1 MPNPSNTILSI
12 EGISKSFPGVK
23 ALRSVSFSVR
33 NGEVHAVVGEN
44 GAGKSTLMKI
54 LAGALAPDSGFVRV
68 REAEIDSYNPETAR
82 KMGIAIIYQEFNL
95 IPHLS
100 AGENICLGREPMR
113 GGLIAKADEK
123 DLARHWLKE
132 LEADVP
138 LDVPVIRLSVA
149 GRQLVEIA
157 KALSLDANILIMDE
171 PASAL
176 SERER
181 EHLFSLIDKLR
192 ERGITIIYVSHSLEE
207 VFHIADRVTV
217 LKDGE
222 CICTEVI
229 EETNPDELITQM
241 VGRKLD
247 RVFPPKAKERG
258 EVLLEVRNLSSGAEV
273 EEVSFFL
280 HKEEILGIY
289 GLVGAG
295 RTELCR
301 ALFGARPSSG
311 EVLFSGKPARFSS
324 PSRAVDRGV
333 GLLTEDRKEEGL
345 ILGLSVRKNMALP
358 SLRKRQ
364 SFGFIRRD
372 AERRDTGAM
381 VDKLQI
387 KTPSLEKEVFFLSG
401 GNQQKVVI
409 GKWLLSEP
417 RILICDEPTRGV
429 DVGAK
434 MEIYRHL
441 RSLAEQGLGIIMIS
455 SELPEILGM
464 CDRLLVMRKG
474 RISAEF
480 SGAEATE
487 EGIMVAALGGRRTEQ
502 RQETAQKGPAK
513 GLGIRFDLRPNL
525 VVYITLLALFLAGVF
540 SSGSF
545 LNPYNLTSII
555 RHAAALG
562 IVTMGQGMVMIA
574 GGVDLSVSS
583 TITLTT
589 ILSASLMAGRNGMI
603 VPAVLTCLAVGLV
616 MGCINGFAVVKLKIT
631 PFIATLGVMSIGRG
645 IVLLIT
651 HGPIG
656 AIGPSF
662 RLLSRGTVGPIP
674 SALII
679 IVLVFGFAALVMNR
693 SRYGRYLFSLG
704 GSREVSRLAGIRVP
718 WIEFSSYLVSG
729 LSAAVAGLYLA
740 SRMGVGDPSVGPG
753 FELDSIIAVLIGGIP
768 FGGGRGNILGVIA
781 GVLLI
786 AVLGNLLNMWNLQT
800 WYHQIARAVIL
811 LTAISIIKQK
821 D

>member
-1 MPNPSNTILSI
+1 LS
-12 EGISKSFPGVK
+12 GTNISKTPVLHIENVSKAFPGVQ
-23 ALRSVSFSVR
+23 ALEGVSFAVQR
-33 NGEVHAVVGEN
+33 GEVHAVVGEN

-54 LAGALAPDSGFVRV
+54 LAGALAPDSGTVRLQGT
-68 REAEIDSYNPETAR
+68 EIESYDPETAR
-82 KMGIAIIYQEFNL
+82 KMGIGIIYQEFNL
-95 IPHLS
+95 IPYLTG
-100 AGENICLGREPMR
+100 AENISLGREPIK
-113 GGLIAKADEK
+113 GGLISKGEEAA
-123 DLARHWLKE
+123 LARHWLKE
-132 LEADVP
+132 LEAEVP
-138 LDVPVIRLSVA
+138 LDRPVTRLSVA
-149 GRQLVEIA
+149 GRQLIEIA
-157 KALSLDANILIMDE
+157 KALSLNASILIMDE

-181 EHLFSLIDKLR
+181 EHLFSLIDGLR
-192 ERGITIIYVSHSLEE
+192 EKGITVLYVSHSLEE

-222 CICTEVI
+222 RVCTKNI
-229 EETNPDELITQM
+229 EETDPDELITYM

-247 RVFPPKAKERG
+247 RVFPEKGKSAGPT
-258 EVLLEVRNLSSGAEV
+258 LLEVRNLHSGAEV
-273 EEVSFFL
+273 QGVSFSL
-280 HKEEILGIY
+280 QRGEILGVY

-295 RTELCR
+295 RTELCK
-301 ALFGARPSSG
+301 ALFGARPASG
-311 EVLFSGKPARFSS
+311 EVRLEGKPVRLSS
-324 PSRAVDRGV
+324 PNRAVGQGI

-345 ILGLSVRKNMALP
+345 ILDLSVRKNMVLP
-358 SLRKRQ
+358 SLNNRQ
-364 SFGFIRRD
+364 TLGFIHRD
-372 AERRDTGAM
+372 SERGVTSAM

-387 KTPSLEKEVFFLSG
+387 KTPSLDKEVFYLSG

-441 RSLAEQGLGIIMIS
+441 RSLAEQGLGIVMIS

-464 CDRLLVMRKG
+464 CDRVLVMRKG
-474 RISAEF
+474 EISAEF
-480 SGAEATE
+480 PTTEATE
-487 EGIMVAALGGRRTEQ
+487 EKVMAAALGGRRAEQ
-502 RQETAQKGPAK
+502 QRKAPRKSLA
-513 GLGIRFDLRPNL
+513 IRFDLRSDM
-525 VVYITLLALFLAGVF
+525 VVYVTLVALFLSGVF
-540 SSGSF
+540 SSASF
-545 LNPYNLTSII
+545 LNAYNLTSII

-574 GGVDLSVSS
+574 GGVDLSVSA

-589 ILSASLMAGRNGMI
+589 ILSAGLMAGRNEMI
-603 VPAVLTCLAVGLV
+603 LPAVLACLAVGLI
-616 MGCINGFAVVKLKIT
+616 MGCINGFAVVKLKVT

-645 IVLLIT
+645 VVLLIT

-656 AIGPSF
+656 AIGPVF
-662 RLLSRGTVGPIP
+662 RLVSRGSLGPIP

-679 IVLVFGFAALVMNR
+679 SILVFGLAALVMNH

-704 GSREVSRLAGIRVP
+704 GSREVSRLAGIKVP
-718 WIEFSSYLVSG
+718 WIEFSSYLASG
-729 LSAAVAGLYLA
+729 LCAALAGLYLT
-740 SRMGVGDPSVGPG
+740 SRMSVGDPSVGPG
-753 FELDSIIAVLIGGIP
+753 FELDSIVAVLIGGIP

-786 AVLGNLLNMWNLQT
+786 AVLGNLLNLWNLQT

>member
-1 MPNPSNTILSI
+1 VLHI
-12 EGISKSFPGVK
+12 ENVSKAFPGVQ
-23 ALRSVSFSVR
+23 ALEGVSFAVQR
-33 NGEVHAVVGEN
+33 GEVHAVVGEN

-54 LAGALAPDSGFVRV
+54 LAGALAPDSGTVRLQGT
-68 REAEIDSYNPETAR
+68 EIESYDPETAR
-82 KMGIAIIYQEFNL
+82 KMGIGIIYQEFNL
-95 IPHLS
+95 IPYLTG
-100 AGENICLGREPMR
+100 AENISLGREPIK
-113 GGLIAKADEK
+113 GGLISKGEEAA
-123 DLARHWLKE
+123 LARHWLKE
-132 LEADVP
+132 LEAEVP
-138 LDVPVIRLSVA
+138 LDRPVTRLSVA
-149 GRQLVEIA
+149 GRQLIEIA
-157 KALSLDANILIMDE
+157 KALSLNASILIMDE

-181 EHLFSLIDKLR
+181 EHLFSLIDGLR
-192 ERGITIIYVSHSLEE
+192 EKGITVLYVSHSLEE

-222 CICTEVI
+222 RVCTKNI
-229 EETNPDELITQM
+229 EETDPDELITYM

-247 RVFPPKAKERG
+247 RVFPEKGKSAGPT
-258 EVLLEVRNLSSGAEV
+258 LLEVRNLHSGAEV
-273 EEVSFFL
+273 QGVSFSL
-280 HKEEILGIY
+280 QRGEILGVY

-295 RTELCR
+295 RTELCK
-301 ALFGARPSSG
+301 ALFGARPASG
-311 EVLFSGKPARFSS
+311 EVRLEGKPVRLSS
-324 PSRAVDRGV
+324 PNRAVGQGI

-345 ILGLSVRKNMALP
+345 ILDLSVRKNMVLP
-358 SLRKRQ
+358 SLNNRQ
-364 SFGFIRRD
+364 TLGFIHRD
-372 AERRDTGAM
+372 SERGVTSAM

-387 KTPSLEKEVFFLSG
+387 KTPSLDKEVFYLSG

-441 RSLAEQGLGIIMIS
+441 RSLAEQGLGIVMIS

-464 CDRLLVMRKG
+464 CDRVLVMRKG
-474 RISAEF
+474 EISAEF
-480 SGAEATE
+480 PTTEATE
-487 EGIMVAALGGRRTEQ
+487 EKVMAAALGGRRAEQ
-502 RQETAQKGPAK
+502 QRKAPRKSLA
-513 GLGIRFDLRPNL
+513 IRFDLRSDM
-525 VVYITLLALFLAGVF
+525 VVYVTLVALFLSGVF
-540 SSGSF
+540 SSASF
-545 LNPYNLTSII
+545 LNAYNLTSII

-574 GGVDLSVSS
+574 GGVDLSVSA

-589 ILSASLMAGRNGMI
+589 ILSAGLMAGRNEMI
-603 VPAVLTCLAVGLV
+603 LPAVLACLAVGLI
-616 MGCINGFAVVKLKIT
+616 MGCINGFAVVKLKVT

-645 IVLLIT
+645 VVLLIT

-656 AIGPSF
+656 AIGPVF
-662 RLLSRGTVGPIP
+662 RLVSRGSLGPIP

-679 IVLVFGFAALVMNR
+679 SILVFGLAALVMNH

-704 GSREVSRLAGIRVP
+704 GSREVSRLAGIKVP
-718 WIEFSSYLVSG
+718 WIEFSSYLASG
-729 LSAAVAGLYLA
+729 LCAALAGLYLT
-740 SRMGVGDPSVGPG
+740 SRMSVGDPSVGPG
-753 FELDSIIAVLIGGIP
+753 FELDSIVAVLIGGIP

-786 AVLGNLLNMWNLQT
+786 AVLGNLLNLWNLQT

>member
-1 MPNPSNTILSI
+1 MSNTENPSSPVLFI
-12 EGISKSFPGVK
+12 ENISKSFPGVL
-23 ALRSVSFSVR
+23 ALHNVSFAVQK
-33 NGEVHAVVGEN
+33 GEVHAVIGEN

-54 LAGALAPDSGFVRV
+54 LAGALTPDTGSVRLLGT
-68 REAEIDSYNPETAR
+68 EIESYDPETAR
-82 KMGIAIIYQEFNL
+82 EKGIAIIYQEFNL
-95 IPHLS
+95 IPYLTV
-100 AGENICLGREPMR
+100 AENISLGREPTS
-113 GGLIAKADEK
+113 GGLIRKGKEE

-132 LEADVP
+132 LGADVP
-138 LDVPVIRLSVA
+138 LDLPVARLSVA
-149 GRQLVEIA
+149 GRQLIEIA
-157 KALSLDANILIMDE
+157 KALSLSASILIMDE

-181 EHLFSLIDKLR
+181 EHLFSLIDRLR
-192 ERGITIIYVSHSLEE
+192 EKGITVIYVSHSLEE

-222 CICTEVI
+222 WVCTKNI
-229 EETNPDELITQM
+229 EDTDPDELITFM
-241 VGRKLD
+241 VGRKLE
-247 RVFPPKAKERG
+247 RVFPEKAKTPG
-258 EVLLEVRNLSSGAEV
+258 TTLLEVRNLHSGRDV
-273 EEVSFFL
+273 RGVSFAL
-280 HKEEILGIY
+280 QRGEILGIY

-295 RTELCR
+295 RTELCK
-301 ALFGARPSSG
+301 ALFGARAAVG
-311 EVLFSGKPARFSS
+311 DIRLEGKPVRFSS
-324 PSRAVDRGV
+324 PNRAVRQGV

-358 SLRKRQ
+358 SLNRRQ
-364 SFGFIRRD
+364 TFGFVHRD
-372 AERRDTGAM
+372 SEHRDTSAM
-381 VDKLQI
+381 AEKLQI
-387 KTPSLEKEVFFLSG
+387 KTPSLDKEVYYLSG

-464 CDRLLVMRKG
+464 CDRVLVMRKG
-474 RISAEF
+474 EISAEF
-480 SGAEATE
+480 PAGEATE
-487 EGIMVAALGGRRTEQ
+487 EKIMAAALGGRRTEQ
-502 RQETAQKGPAK
+502 QRETLKK
-513 GLGIRFDLRPNL
+513 GLAIRFDLRSDL
-525 VVYITLLALFLAGVF
+525 VVYIALAALFLSGVF
-540 SSGSF
+540 SSRSF
-545 LNPYNLTSII
+545 LNAYNLTSVI

-603 VPAVLTCLAVGLV
+603 LPAVLACLAVGLGF
-616 MGCINGFAVVKLKIT
+616 GCINGFAVVKLKVT

-645 IVLLIT
+645 VVLLIT

-656 AIGPSF
+656 AIGPAF
-662 RLLSRGTVGPIP
+662 RLVSRGSLGPIP

-679 IVLVFGFAALVMNR
+679 SILVFGLAAVVLNR
-693 SRYGRYLFSLG
+693 SRYGRYLFALG
-704 GSREVSRLAGIRVP
+704 GSREVSRLTGIKVP
-718 WIEFSSYLVSG
+718 WIEYSSYLVSG
-729 LSAAVAGLYLA
+729 LSAALAGLYLT
-740 SRMGVGDPSVGPG
+740 SRMSVGDPSVGPG

-781 GVLLI
+781 GVLLL
-786 AVLGNLLNMWNLQT
+786 AVLGNLLNAWNLQT
-800 WYHQIARAVIL
+800 WYHQIARALFL
-811 LTAISIIKQK
+811 LIAISIIKQK

>member
-1 MPNPSNTILSI
+1 VQAL
-12 EGISKSFPGVK
+12 EG
-23 ALRSVSFSVR
+23 VSFVVQR
-33 NGEVHAVVGEN
+33 GEVHAVVGEN

-54 LAGALAPDSGFVRV
+54 LAGALAPDSGTVRLQGT
-68 REAEIDSYNPETAR
+68 EIESYDPESAR
-82 KMGIAIIYQEFNL
+82 RMGIGIIYQEFNL
-95 IPHLS
+95 IPYLNG
-100 AGENICLGREPMR
+100 AENISLGREPTK
-113 GGLIAKADEK
+113 GGLISKGEEAA
-123 DLARHWLKE
+123 LARYWLKE
-132 LEADVP
+132 LEVEVP
-138 LDVPVIRLSVA
+138 LDQPVTRLSVA
-149 GRQLVEIA
+149 GRQLIEIA
-157 KALSLDANILIMDE
+157 KALSLNASILIMDE

-176 SERER
+176 SEQER
-181 EHLFSLIDKLR
+181 EHLFSLIDRLR
-192 ERGITIIYVSHSLEE
+192 EKGITVLYVSHSLEE

-222 CICTEVI
+222 RVCTKNI
-229 EETNPDELITQM
+229 EETDPEELITCM

-247 RVFPPKAKERG
+247 RVFPEKGKSAG
-258 EVLLEVRNLSSGAEV
+258 ATLLEVRNLHSGAEV
-273 EEVSFFL
+273 QGVSFSL
-280 HKEEILGIY
+280 QRGEILGIY

-295 RTELCR
+295 RTELCK
-301 ALFGARPSSG
+301 ALFGARPASG
-311 EVLFSGKPARFSS
+311 EVRLEGKQVRLSS
-324 PSRAVDRGV
+324 PNRAVGQGI

-345 ILGLSVRKNMALP
+345 ILELSVRKNMVLP
-358 SLRKRQ
+358 SLNARQ
-364 SFGFIRRD
+364 TLGFIHRD
-372 AERRDTGAM
+372 SERRVTSAM
-381 VDKLQI
+381 VDKLRI
-387 KTPSLEKEVFFLSG
+387 KTPSLEKEVFYLSG

-441 RSLAEQGLGIIMIS
+441 RSLAEQGLGIVMIS

-464 CDRLLVMRKG
+464 CDRVLVMRKG
-474 RISAEF
+474 EISAEF
-480 SGAEATE
+480 PSREATE
-487 EGIMVAALGGRRTEQ
+487 EKVMAAALGRRRAEQ
-502 RQETAQKGPAK
+502 QRKAPRKSAA
-513 GLGIRFDLRPNL
+513 IRFDLRSDL
-525 VVYITLLALFLAGVF
+525 VVYVTLIALFLSGVF
-540 SSGSF
+540 SSPSF
-545 LNPYNLTSII
+545 LNSYNLTSII
-555 RHAAALG
+555 RHAAALA

-574 GGVDLSVSS
+574 GGVDLSVSA

-589 ILSASLMAGRNGMI
+589 ILSAGLMAGRNEMI
-603 VPAVLTCLAVGLV
+603 LPAVLACLAVGLI
-616 MGCINGFAVVKLKIT
+616 MGCINGFAVVKLKVT

-645 IVLLIT
+645 VVLLIT

-656 AIGPSF
+656 AIGPVF
-662 RLLSRGTVGPIP
+662 RLISRGSLGPIP

-679 IVLVFGFAALVMNR
+679 SILVFGLAALVMNR

-704 GSREVSRLAGIRVP
+704 GSREVSRLAGIKVP
-718 WIEFSSYLVSG
+718 RIEFSSYLVSG
-729 LSAAVAGLYLA
+729 LCAALTGLYLS
-740 SRMGVGDPSVGPG
+740 SRMSVGDPSVGPG

-786 AVLGNLLNMWNLQT
+786 SVLGNLLNLWNLQT